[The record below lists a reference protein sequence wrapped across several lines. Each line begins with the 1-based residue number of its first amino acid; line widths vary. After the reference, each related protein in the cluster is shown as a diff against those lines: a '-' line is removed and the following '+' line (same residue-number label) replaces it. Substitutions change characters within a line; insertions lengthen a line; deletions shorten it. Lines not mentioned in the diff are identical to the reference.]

1 MEDKDDDP
9 FTFDTERLVK
19 ELCTDNRSWKPSQPE
34 KCPDRALLE
43 AKLRESEADGEFLI
57 WESEESG
64 SFKDVYDQFEIRKV
78 PHKRFIRQAA
88 EQFRKRSRKFK
99 QKLAELRGNGPVE
112 DSLPAELPIVA
123 QATAA
128 TVPPEPP
135 QKKRRIAPIKLS
147 ETPTHAEPVLMFTE
161 ADVIKHSE
169 ASNPDQKAAKVSSSK
184 RWDAP
189 RCQYYSAAPITSYH
203 FEPDL
208 DDDDKV
214 FQFAP
219 GTYDNLPGHSLV
231 INRGIQRYFGAR
243 SSKEAMLPQDEE
255 HPLFGESG
263 SEGGYDSDT
272 MQEIEAEQS
281 ERAQASQQPH
291 AGRSGDVAGAI
302 RNMLSDLEE
311 QWRTEKLP
319 KLNSKANK
327 IWNEPRSRKSSRIH
341 MIEKARI
348 TSQQLQARLEKMCT
362 HIEEDPSFRS
372 KDVVTV
378 RPAFENTVYEKL
390 EAEWRAELL
399 SMTSEPE
406 SVAARRVHR
415 QKAPRVVV
423 EDGVEGE
430 VLTSDSD
437 SESLHGLVVGEAVE
451 DVPEGK
457 EEGEEEEVG
466 GCEADS
472 APSPIDL
479 TVDSPKKPR
488 KDSSASEI
496 SEEEPSPSKK
506 RRVKRDKAAQDMRD
520 LDKRRMEE
528 QEERSR
534 ELRAQLA
541 KSDMSGLQSRL
552 IINEAKKA
560 SQGFVYVPQRIAQN
574 IKDHQIEG
582 VRFMWNQVVN
592 DDRSQGCLLAHTM
605 GLGKTV
611 QVICLLV
618 AIQEA
623 SRSSDPSVVSQIP
636 KELRKSQTLV
646 LCPPGLLNNWLDEFS
661 RWVDPYDTLGRI
673 YKIDTE
679 IPADARTASIEPWV
693 NTGGILLMGYSLFR
707 VLVSSGDSKLQTWL
721 TETPSIVVADE
732 AHTIKNERSK
742 ISEAMSSFKAKAK
755 IAMTG
760 SPLANSVG
768 DYFSMINWVAP
779 NYLGPRKEFTHFF
792 ASPIQEGLFVDSSPA
807 EKRRAMKLLKALK
820 DTVSPKVHRMTT
832 TALKGQLPEK
842 REYVIVVPLTEYQKS
857 AYEVYMRWVATRDDA
872 TTVSLLGYI
881 CQLSTLLVH
890 PRIFLQYFVEL
901 AKEYDKE
908 VRKNDSRREI
918 PRHVIGNLIAEVN
931 RRDIH
936 SLDHSYKITVLTKI
950 LDEAKRIGDKVLI
963 FSSRIPVLNFLEN
976 LMKMQKRPYSRLDGE
991 TKISTRQA
999 SVANFNANN
1008 DEVYLISTNAG
1019 GVGLNI
1025 QGANRVVMM
1034 DFQWQPANEQQ
1045 AIGRAYRIGQTKPV
1059 YVYWLIVGGTYEPKL
1074 HAAAIFKTQ
1083 LASRVVDKKNPNPH
1097 ASKVKTW
1104 MQPPEI
1110 VKREEATLVKVRGS
1124 DPEVLDHILDSP
1136 TSNQICKIMIG
1147 DIFEQEE
1154 PDHQLSPEEL
1164 KEAVDLV
1171 KMNRLRITD
1180 PEEYNRLM
1188 QPAFVSV
1195 HPSGSLDIAAVHPHG
1210 QAPMTLNSQQ
1220 ITGLREQVGEVGL
1233 KSRTPSKIVLHL
1245 SKTGRS
1251 LTPSLQHEAG
1261 PQSQLPLAEANTEV
1275 TDQDSTTTKAGSEPV
1290 LPIPGAGTF
1299 TKSQPQEQAPFKLG
1313 ALGSSFGDR
1322 FLNDAR
1328 KTMWGTSILS
1338 SDLLN
1343 LATQV
1348 QRAIEAKNISGL
1360 PGLNSVRL
1368 LLQAFQDQTILEC
1381 VLSGQLQIDRLVTT
1395 KEAEFATQLAKA
1407 KEEVNSPADI
1417 DRPERDTVTGPTAS
1431 TIPGL
1436 TLIPTQAKVPDTT
1449 AATSPAPPPSTE
1461 KSSSRLYSADST
1473 GGTVSGPKTPGSTAQ
1488 NPPTNAVR
1496 PTQSNPGSTT
1506 KQSIRNDAGLNPH
1519 AQTPSRATQ
1528 EISDR
1533 KVKKKKKKKKRLA
1546 SLKTETETEREPRL
1560 PDWANK
1566 VSAGMA
1572 SESTN
1577 GDTQTNLSR
1586 LGDSKDTPMVLDDD

>member
-1 MEDKDDDP
+1 MEERDEDP
-9 FTFDTERLVK
+9 FNFDTERLVT
-19 ELCTDNRSWKPSQPE
+19 ELCTDSRSWKPSQPE
-34 KCPDRALLE
+34 KCPDRTALE
-43 AKLRESEADGEFLI
+43 AKIRESEADGEFLI
-57 WESEESG
+57 WEPEESG
-64 SFKDVYDQFEIRKV
+64 SFKDVYDQFEIKKV
-78 PHKRFIRQAA
+78 PHKRFIKQAA
-88 EQFRKRSRKFK
+88 EQFRKRSRKYK
-99 QKLAELRGNGPVE
+99 QKLAGLRGKDPVE
-112 DSLPAELPIVA
+112 DDLPADLSIVA
-123 QATAA
+123 QAAA
-128 TVPPEPP
+128 ITIPPEPP
-135 QKKRRIAPIKLS
+135 QKKKRIAPTQLS
-147 ETPTHAEPVLMFTE
+147 ETPLHTEPVRILTE
-161 ADVIKHSE
+161 ADVIKHPE
-169 ASNPDQKAAKVSSSK
+169 ASNLSRKAATGTVSSSK
-184 RWDAP
+184 RRGIP
-189 RCQYYSAAPITSYH
+189 RCQYYSAAPITSSH
-203 FEPDL
+203 FEPDQ

-214 FQFAP
+214 FQFSS

-231 INRGIQRYFGAR
+231 ISRGIQRYFGVR
-243 SSKEAMLPQDEE
+243 SKTEATLPQDEE

-263 SEGGYDSDT
+263 SEAGYDSDT
-272 MQEIEAEQS
+272 MQEIEAEKT
-281 ERAQASQQPH
+281 ERTQTSQQSQ
-291 AGRSGDVAGAI
+291 AERRVDVAEAL
-302 RNMLSDLEE
+302 RNVLSDLEE
-311 QWRTEKLP
+311 QWRTEKFP
-319 KLNSKANK
+319 KLNLKANK
-327 IWNEPRSRKSSRIH
+327 IWNEARGRRNSRIN

-348 TSQQLQARLEKMCT
+348 TSHHLQSRLVKMCT
-362 HIEEDPSFRS
+362 QIEDDPNFRS

-378 RPAFENTVYEKL
+378 RQAFENTVYEKL
-390 EAEWRAELL
+390 EAEWRADLL
-399 SMTSEPE
+399 SRTSEPE
-406 SVAARRVHR
+406 RVATRRIRR

-430 VLTSDSD
+430 VLTSDNDSD
-437 SESLHGLVVGEAVE
+437 GFIVE
-451 DVPEGK
+451 DSMEVAPQGN
-457 EEGEEEEVG
+457 EEEEEEEAAAAAAAAT

-479 TVDSPKKPR
+479 TADTPKKPR
-488 KDSSASEI
+488 KDSSPSDT
-496 SEEEPSPSKK
+496 SEEEPEPSPSKK

-520 LDKRRMEE
+520 LDRRRMEE

-534 ELRAQLA
+534 NLRAQLA

-560 SQGFVYVPQRIAQN
+560 SQGFIYVPERIAQN

-592 DDRSQGCLLAHTM
+592 NDRSQGCLLAHTM

-618 AIQEA
+618 AIQQA
-623 SRSSDPSVVSQIP
+623 SRSSDSSVVSQIP
-636 KELRKSQTLV
+636 KELRRSQTLV

-661 RWVDPYDTLGRI
+661 RWVEPYDALGRI
-673 YKIDTE
+673 YKIDSE
-679 IPADARTASIEPWV
+679 ISAEARAASIEPWV

-707 VLVSSGDSKLQTWL
+707 GLVSSGDSKLQAWL
-721 TETPSIVVADE
+721 TELPSIVVADE

-742 ISEAMSSFKAKAK
+742 ISEAMANFKAKAK

-842 REYVIVVPLTEYQKS
+842 REFVIVVPLTEYQKS

-890 PRIFLQYFVEL
+890 PRIFLQSFVEL
-901 AKEYDKE
+901 ANEYDKN
-908 VRKNDSRREI
+908 VRKSDSGREI
-918 PRHVIGNLIAEVN
+918 PRHVIGSLIAEVN

-936 SLDHSYKITVLTKI
+936 NLDHSYKITVLTRI
-950 LDEAKRIGDKVLI
+950 LAEAKRVGDKVLI

-991 TKISTRQA
+991 TKISSRQA

-1110 VKREEATLVKVRGS
+1110 VRREEATLAKVKGS
-1124 DPEVLDHILDSP
+1124 DTEVLDHILDSP
-1136 TSNQICKIMIG
+1136 TGDQICKIMIG

-1164 KEAVDLV
+1164 KEAVKLV
-1171 KMNRLRITD
+1171 EMNRLRITN

-1188 QPAFVSV
+1188 QPPVVPA
-1195 HPSGSLDIAAVHPHG
+1195 HPFPGPSNIPAVHQHG
-1210 QAPMTLNSQQ
+1210 DAPMTLNSQQ
-1220 ITGLREQVGEVGL
+1220 VTGLRQQGGDVGS
-1233 KSRTPSKIVLHL
+1233 KARTPSKIILHL
-1245 SKTGRS
+1245 PRTSTS
-1251 LTPSLQHEAG
+1251 ATPYLAHEPG
-1261 PQSQLPLAEANTEV
+1261 PGYPLPLPKANTEV
-1275 TDQDSTTTKAGSEPV
+1275 MSQGPTTTEAGSAQV

-1299 TKSQPQEQAPFKLG
+1299 TKPQPQEQGPFKPG
-1313 ALGSSFGDR
+1313 ALGTTWAEMFVKE
-1322 FLNDAR
+1322 AA
-1328 KTMWGTSILS
+1328 KTMWGSSILT
-1338 SDLLN
+1338 SDLDK
-1343 LATQV
+1343 LALQV
-1348 QRAIEAKNISGL
+1348 QRAIEAKNLSGL
-1360 PGLNSVRL
+1360 PGLNSLRL

-1395 KEAEFATQLAKA
+1395 KRAEFDIQLAKA
-1407 KEEVNSPADI
+1407 KGETHSPAI
-1417 DRPERDTVTGPTAS
+1417 TDRPGSDTVPVPVPEPTALA
-1431 TIPGL
+1431 IPGL
-1436 TLIPTQAKVPDTT
+1436 GLTPSQARVLNT
-1449 AATSPAPPPSTE
+1449 AAAASPVLPPTTE
-1461 KSSSRLYSADST
+1461 KSN
-1473 GGTVSGPKTPGSTAQ
+1473 SGPKTPGSTVQ
-1488 NPPTNAVR
+1488 NPPMIADR
-1496 PTQSNPGSTT
+1496 RSPSNPGSSRE
-1506 KQSIRNDAGLNPH
+1506 QSAPNGAGLNPH

-1528 EISDR
+1528 EILDR
-1533 KVKKKKKKKKRLA
+1533 KAKKKKKKKAK
-1546 SLKTETETEREPRL
+1546 LKTEAEREPRL

-1566 VSAGMA
+1566 VSGGMT

-1577 GDTQTNLSR
+1577 GDTRSSLSR

>member
-1 MEDKDDDP
+1 MEERDADP
-9 FTFDTERLVK
+9 FNFDTERLVK

-34 KCPDRALLE
+34 KCPNRVLLE
-43 AKLRESEADGEFLI
+43 AKIRESEADGEFLI

-64 SFKDVYDQFEIRKV
+64 SFKDVYDQFEIKKV

-88 EQFRKRSRKFK
+88 EHFRKRSRKYK
-99 QKLAELRGNGPVE
+99 QKLAELRGKDPAE
-112 DSLPAELPIVA
+112 DDLPAELPAFA

-128 TVPPEPP
+128 TVAPEPA
-135 QKKRRIAPIKLS
+135 QKKRRIAPTQLS
-147 ETPTHAEPVLMFTE
+147 ETPVHAEPVRILTE
-161 ADVIKHSE
+161 ADVIKHAD
-169 ASNPDQKAAKVSSSK
+169 ASSINRKVATVKLSK
-184 RWDAP
+184 CRNAP
-189 RCQYYSAAPITSYH
+189 RYQYYSAAPITSSH

-208 DDDDKV
+208 DDDDRE
-214 FQFAP
+214 FQFAS
-219 GTYDNLPGHSLV
+219 GTYDNLPGHSLA
-231 INRGIQRYFGAR
+231 ISRGIQRYFGVR
-243 SSKEAMLPQDEE
+243 LKTETTLPQDEE

-263 SEGGYDSDT
+263 SEAGYDSDT
-272 MQEIEAEQS
+272 MQEIEAEKT
-281 ERAQASQQPH
+281 ERAHASQQSQTE
-291 AGRSGDVAGAI
+291 RREDVAEAL
-302 RNMLSDLEE
+302 RAVLSDLEV

-319 KLNSKANK
+319 KLNAKANK
-327 IWNEPRSRKSSRIH
+327 IWNEARSRRSSRIN

-348 TSQQLQARLEKMCT
+348 TSHHLQARLAKMCT
-362 HIEEDPSFRS
+362 QIEEDPNFRS

-378 RPAFENTVYEKL
+378 RQAFENTVYEKL
-390 EAEWRAELL
+390 ETEWRADLL
-399 SMTSEPE
+399 SRTSEPE
-406 SVAARRVHR
+406 RVVTRRVR
-415 QKAPRVVV
+415 REKAPRVVL
-423 EDGVEGE
+423 EDGVEGD

-437 SESLHGLVVGEAVE
+437 SDGFIVE
-451 DVPEGK
+451 DAMENAPQGK
-457 EEGEEEEVG
+457 EEKEEETSAAGEH
-466 GCEADS
+466 EADS

-479 TVDSPKKPR
+479 TLDTPKKPR
-488 KDSSASEI
+488 DDSSASDI
-496 SEEEPSPSKK
+496 SDEEPSPSKK

-520 LDKRRMEE
+520 LDRRRMEE

-560 SQGFVYVPQRIAQN
+560 SQGFIYVPEPIAQN

-618 AIQEA
+618 AIQHA
-623 SRSSDPSVVSQIP
+623 AQSPDPSVVSQIP
-636 KELRKSQTLV
+636 KELQRSQTLV

-661 RWVDPYDTLGRI
+661 RWVEPYDALGRI
-673 YKIDTE
+673 YKIDSE
-679 IPADARTASIEPWV
+679 IPAEARAASIEPWV

-707 VLVSSGDSKLQTWL
+707 SLVSSGDSKMQTWL
-721 TETPSIVVADE
+721 TELPSIVVADE

-742 ISEAMSSFKAKAK
+742 ISEAMANFKAKAK

-832 TALKGQLPEK
+832 TALRGQLPEK

-857 AYEVYMRWVATRDDA
+857 AYEVYMRWVATRADA

-901 AKEYDKE
+901 ANEYDKD
-908 VRKNDSRREI
+908 VRKSDSGREI

-936 SLDHSYKITVLTKI
+936 NLDHSYKITVLTRI
-950 LDEAKRIGDKVLI
+950 LDEAKRVGDKVLI

-1097 ASKVKTW
+1097 APKVKTW

-1136 TSNQICKIMIG
+1136 TSGQICKIMIG

-1171 KMNRLRITD
+1171 KMNRLRITN

-1188 QPAFVSV
+1188 QPALVPA
-1195 HPSGSLDIAAVHPHG
+1195 HPFPGPLNIAAVHPHG
-1210 QAPMTLNSQQ
+1210 HAPMALNSQQ
-1220 ITGLREQVGEVGL
+1220 VTGLREQGGGDVGM
-1233 KSRTPSKIVLHL
+1233 KPRTPSKIILHL
-1245 SKTGRS
+1245 PRTSTS
-1251 LTPSLQHEAG
+1251 TTSYLPHEAG
-1261 PQSQLPLAEANTEV
+1261 PGYPLPLPKANTEV
-1275 TDQDSTTTKAGSEPV
+1275 MGQGPTTTEAGSEQVP
-1290 LPIPGAGTF
+1290 PIPGAGTF
-1299 TKSQPQEQAPFKLG
+1299 TKPQPQERGPIKTG
-1313 ALGSSFGDR
+1313 ALGTDWGDR
-1322 FLNDAR
+1322 FLQEAL
-1328 KTMWGTSILS
+1328 KTMWGTSLMTR
-1338 SDLLN
+1338 DLYK
-1343 LATQV
+1343 LAIQV
-1348 QRAIEAKNISGL
+1348 QRAIEAKNLSGL
-1360 PGLNSVRL
+1360 PGLNSLRL
-1368 LLQAFQDQTILEC
+1368 LLLAFQDETILEC
-1381 VLSGQLQIDRLVTT
+1381 VLSGQLQIDRLVTA
-1395 KEAEFATQLAKA
+1395 KKAEFDAQLAKA
-1407 KEEVNSPADI
+1407 KGEAPSQDGPGSNTLPVPQ
-1417 DRPERDTVTGPTAS
+1417 PTAS
-1431 TIPGL
+1431 ITSGL
-1436 TLIPTQAKVPDTT
+1436 GLIPTQARVLNAT
-1449 AATSPAPPPSTE
+1449 ASPSPVLPPTTE
-1461 KSSSRLYSADST
+1461 KSSSGSHSTDSIR
-1473 GGTVSGPKTPGSTAQ
+1473 GSISGPKSPGSTAQ
-1488 NPPTNAVR
+1488 NPLTNPVR
-1496 PTQSNPGSTT
+1496 PSQSNPGSST
-1506 KQSIRNDAGLNPH
+1506 KQSRPNRTGLNPH
-1519 AQTPSRATQ
+1519 AQTPSQATQ
-1528 EISDR
+1528 EILDR
-1533 KVKKKKKKKKRLA
+1533 KAKKKKKKK
-1546 SLKTETETEREPRL
+1546 LKLKTETEREPRL
-1560 PDWANK
+1560 PEWANK
-1566 VSAGMA
+1566 VSGGMA

-1577 GDTQTNLSR
+1577 RDTRSSLSR

>member
-1 MEDKDDDP
+1 MEERDDDP
-9 FTFDTERLVK
+9 FNFDTERLVK

-34 KCPDRALLE
+34 KCPDRTLLE
-43 AKLRESEADGEFLI
+43 AKIRESEADGEFLI

-64 SFKDVYDQFEIRKV
+64 SFKDVYDQFEIKKV

-88 EQFRKRSRKFK
+88 EQFRKRSRRFK
-99 QKLAELRGNGPVE
+99 QKLAERRVKDPVE
-112 DSLPAELPIVA
+112 DGLPQELPTVA
-123 QATAA
+123 QATAV

-135 QKKRRIAPIKLS
+135 QKKRRIAPIQLS
-147 ETPTHAEPVLMFTE
+147 ETPVHAEPVRILTE
-161 ADVIKHSE
+161 ADIIKHSE
-169 ASNPDQKAAKVSSSK
+169 ASTPKRKVAAVRSLG
-184 RWDAP
+184 RRDIP
-189 RCQYYSAAPITSYH
+189 RYQYYSAAPITSSH
-203 FEPDL
+203 FEPEL

-219 GTYDNLPGHSLV
+219 GTYNYPPGHSLA
-231 INRGIQRYFGAR
+231 ISRGIQRYFGVR
-243 SSKEAMLPQDEE
+243 SETEAPLPQDEE

-263 SEGGYDSDT
+263 SEAGYDSDT
-272 MQEIEAEQS
+272 MQEIEAEQT
-281 ERAQASQQPH
+281 ERTEASQQSQ
-291 AGRSGDVAGAI
+291 AERRAKVSEAI
-302 RNMLSDLEE
+302 GNVLSDLEE

-327 IWNEPRSRKSSRIH
+327 IWNEPRGRKSSRID

-348 TSQQLQARLEKMCT
+348 RSNQMQARLAKIRSQ
-362 HIEEDPSFRS
+362 IEEDPNFRP

-378 RPAFENTVYEKL
+378 RQAIENTIYEKL
-390 EAEWRAELL
+390 EAEWRADLL
-399 SMTSEPE
+399 SRTSEPE
-406 SVAARRVHR
+406 RVVTRRVR
-415 QKAPRVVV
+415 RPKAPRVVV

-437 SESLHGLVVGEAVE
+437 SDGFIVE
-451 DVPEGK
+451 DDMEDASERK
-457 EEGEEEEVG
+457 EEKEAAAAAG
-466 GCEADS
+466 GREAGS

-479 TVDSPKKPR
+479 TADTPQKPN
-488 KDSSASEI
+488 KDSSASDI

-520 LDKRRMEE
+520 LDRRRMKE

-552 IINEAKKA
+552 IINEAKKD
-560 SQGFVYVPQRIAQN
+560 SQGFIYVPERIAQN

-592 DDRSQGCLLAHTM
+592 DDNSQGCLLAHTM

-636 KELRKSQTLV
+636 KELRRSQTLV

-661 RWVDPYDTLGRI
+661 RWVEPYDTLGRI
-673 YKIDTE
+673 YKIDSE
-679 IPADARTASIEPWV
+679 IPAGARATSIEPWV

-707 VLVSSGDSKLQTWL
+707 ALVSSGDSKLQAWL
-721 TETPSIVVADE
+721 TELPSIVVADE

-742 ISEAMSSFKAKAK
+742 ISEAMANFKAKAK

-779 NYLGPRKEFTHFF
+779 NYLGPRKEFAHFF
-792 ASPIQEGLFVDSSPA
+792 ASPIQEGLFVDSSPT

-901 AKEYDKE
+901 ANEYDKD
-908 VRKNDSRREI
+908 VRKSDGGREI

-936 SLDHSYKITVLTKI
+936 NLKHSYKITVLTKI
-950 LDEAKRIGDKVLI
+950 LDEAKRVGDKVLI

-976 LMKMQKRPYSRLDGE
+976 LMKIQQRPYSRLDGE
-991 TKISTRQA
+991 TKISTRQS

-1110 VKREEATLVKVRGS
+1110 VKREEATLAKVRGS

-1136 TSNQICKIMIG
+1136 TSDQICKIMIG

-1171 KMNRLRITD
+1171 NMNRLRITN
-1180 PEEYNRLM
+1180 PEEYHRLT
-1188 QPAFVSV
+1188 QPAFVPA
-1195 HPSGSLDIAAVHPHG
+1195 HPFPGPTNIATVQPYG
-1210 QAPMTLNSQQ
+1210 YVPMTLNSQQ
-1220 ITGLREQVGEVGL
+1220 VTGLREQGGEVGL
-1233 KSRTPSKIVLHL
+1233 RPRTPSKIILHL
-1245 SKTGRS
+1245 PKTS
-1251 LTPSLQHEAG
+1251 TSMTPNLPHEATSG
-1261 PQSQLPLAEANTEV
+1261 YPLPLPKANTEV
-1275 TDQDSTTTKAGSEPV
+1275 VSQGRPAEAGSAQVP
-1290 LPIPGAGTF
+1290 PIPGAGTF
-1299 TKSQPQEQAPFKLG
+1299 TKPRPQEQGPFKAG
-1313 ALGSSFGDR
+1313 ALGLSLGDR
-1322 FLNDAR
+1322 FINEAQE
-1328 KTMWGTSILS
+1328 TMWGSS
-1338 SDLLN
+1338 MVPSDLLK
-1343 LATQV
+1343 LAKQV
-1348 QRAIEAKNISGL
+1348 ERAIEAKNISGL
-1360 PGLNSVRL
+1360 PGLASLRL

-1395 KEAEFATQLAKA
+1395 KKAEFDMQLAKA
-1407 KEEVNSPADI
+1407 KEETHSPAADT
-1417 DRPERDTVTGPTAS
+1417 DRPGSDTVSVPEPTAS

-1436 TLIPTQAKVPDTT
+1436 GLIHTQAHVSNMTASTSSVRPPTT
-1449 AATSPAPPPSTE
+1449 ENSSYRSHST
-1461 KSSSRLYSADST
+1461 DST
-1473 GGTVSGPKTPGSTAQ
+1473 RGTISGPKTPGSTVQ
-1488 NPPTNAVR
+1488 NPPTNALR
-1496 PTQSNPGSTT
+1496 PSQSNPGSTT
-1506 KQSIRNDAGLNPH
+1506 KQPTPNGAGLNSH

-1528 EISDR
+1528 EILDR
-1533 KVKKKKKKKKRLA
+1533 KAKKKKKKKR
-1546 SLKTETETEREPRL
+1546 SKLKTETEREPRL
-1560 PDWANK
+1560 PGWANK
-1566 VSAGMA
+1566 VSGGMA

-1577 GDTQTNLSR
+1577 GDTRSSLSR
-1586 LGDSKDTPMVLDDD
+1586 LGDSKHTPMVLDDE